1 MIKLLTHDDLDGIAC
16 GILGKYYL
24 GDCIDVEYCSN
35 NNINQ
40 AFEVALNGEYEQIWI
55 TDLSISKENADKV
68 INQNIPVVLL
78 DHHKSALWLNDYQ
91 FAEVQV
97 MNGFD
102 EPTSGA
108 ELFYFFLSD
117 RCLSGV
123 RQFSRIC
130 SKMSILL
137 PIFVEKIRRYDTYEW
152 VTLEDKEAKQLN
164 DLLGIYGRDKFIE
177 VTLAKLRNPKM
188 ELFTSF
194 EKRLLEIRQNEIQ
207 RTIDYK
213 ANTMVRTKFEGY
225 NVGVVFADK
234 FTSEIGNALCNRN
247 KDLDFVMMISYNDI
261 GLRGKD
267 KVDLS
272 ELAKKYG
279 GGGHFNAA
287 GFPINGKENINMIL
301 ESINEKL

>member
-40 AFEVALNGEYEQIWI
+40 AFEVTLNGEYEEIWV

-68 INQNIPVVLL
+68 NWNSNVMLL
-78 DHHKSALWLNDYQ
+78 DHHKSALWLNEYR
-91 FAEVQV
+91 FALVKVRNGLGQATCGTEMFY
-97 MNGFD
+97 MNLLNKYK
-102 EPTSGA
+102 TSRV
-108 ELFYFFLSD
+108 YPN
-117 RCLSGV
+117 
-123 RQFSRIC
+123 
-130 SKMSILL
+130 SKLL
-137 PIFVEKIRRYDTYEW
+137 PIFVELVRRYDTYEW
-152 VTLEDKEAKQLN
+152 VQLEDKEAKQLN

-213 ANTMVRTKFEGY
+213 ASTMVRTKFEGY

-234 FTSEIGNALCNRN
+234 FTSEIGNALCKRN
-247 KDLDFVMMISYNDI
+247 KDLDFVMMISYGDI

-287 GFPINGKENINMIL
+287 GFPINGNKIINMIL

>member
-1 MIKLLTHDDLDGIAC
+1 MIKLLTHDDLDGISC

-35 NNINQ
+35 NNVNQ
-40 AFEVALNGEYEQIWI
+40 AFEMALNGEYEEIWI
-55 TDLSISKENADKV
+55 TDLSISKENADRV
-68 INQNIPVVLL
+68 NWNSNVMLL
-78 DHHKSALWLNDYQ
+78 DHHKSALWLNEYR
-91 FAEVQV
+91 FAIVKV
-97 MNGFD
+97 RN
-102 EPTSGA
+102 
-108 ELFYFFLSD
+108 ELGQATCGTEMFYLN
-117 RCLSGV
+117 LLNKYKT
-123 RQFSRIC
+123 SRIYPN
-130 SKMSILL
+130 SKLL
-137 PIFVEKIRRYDTYEW
+137 PIFVELVRRYDTYEW
-152 VTLEDKEAKQLN
+152 LQLEDKEAKHLN

-247 KDLDFVMMISYNDI
+247 KDLDFVMMISYSDI

-301 ESINEKL
+301 ESINEKF

>member
-1 MIKLLTHDDLDGIAC
+1 MIKLLTHDDLDGISC

-35 NNINQ
+35 NNVNQ
-40 AFEVALNGEYEQIWI
+40 AFEMALNGEYEEIWI
-55 TDLSISKENADKV
+55 TDLSISKENADRV
-68 INQNIPVVLL
+68 NWNSNVMLL
-78 DHHKSALWLNDYQ
+78 DHHKSALWLNEYR
-91 FAEVQV
+91 FAIVKV
-97 MNGFD
+97 RN
-102 EPTSGA
+102 
-108 ELFYFFLSD
+108 ELGQATCGTEMFYLN
-117 RCLSGV
+117 LLNKYKT
-123 RQFSRIC
+123 SRIYPN
-130 SKMSILL
+130 SKLV
-137 PIFVEKIRRYDTYEW
+137 PIFVEMVRRYDTYEW
-152 VTLEDKEAKQLN
+152 VQLEDKEAKHLN

-234 FTSEIGNALCNRN
+234 FTSEIGNALYNRN
-247 KDLDFVMMISYNDI
+247 KDLDFVMMISYSDI

-301 ESINEKL
+301 ESINEKF

>member
-1 MIKLLTHDDLDGIAC
+1 MIKLLTHDDLDGISC

-35 NNINQ
+35 NNVNQ
-40 AFEVALNGEYEQIWI
+40 AFEMALNGEYEEIWI
-55 TDLSISKENADKV
+55 TDLSISKENADRV
-68 INQNIPVVLL
+68 NWNSNVMLL
-78 DHHKSALWLNDYQ
+78 DHHKSALWLNEYR
-91 FAEVQV
+91 FAIVKV
-97 MNGFD
+97 RN
-102 EPTSGA
+102 
-108 ELFYFFLSD
+108 ELGQATCGTEMFYLN
-117 RCLSGV
+117 LLNKYKT
-123 RQFSRIC
+123 SRIYPN
-130 SKMSILL
+130 SKLV
-137 PIFVEKIRRYDTYEW
+137 PIFVEMVRRYDTYEW
-152 VTLEDKEAKQLN
+152 VQLEDKEAKHLN

-247 KDLDFVMMISYNDI
+247 KDLDFVMMISYSDI

-301 ESINEKL
+301 ESINEKF

>member
-1 MIKLLTHDDLDGIAC
+1 MIKLLTHYDLDGISC

-24 GDCIDVEYCSN
+24 GDCIDIEYCSN
-35 NNINQ
+35 NNVNQ
-40 AFEVALNGEYEQIWI
+40 AFEMALNGEYEQIWV

-68 INQNIPVVLL
+68 NGNIPVVLL
-78 DHHKSALWLNDYQ
+78 DHHKSALWLNEYS
-91 FAEVQV
+91 FARVQV
-97 MNGFD
+97 KNGFD
-102 EPTSGA
+102 KLTSGT
-108 ELFYFFLSD
+108 ELFHFFLSA
-117 RCLSGV
+117 RCHILKIYPKSE
-123 RQFSRIC
+123 
-130 SKMSILL
+130 LL
-137 PIFVEKIRRYDTYEW
+137 PTFVEKVRRYDTYEW
-152 VTLEDKEAKQLN
+152 VQLEDKEAKHLN

-247 KDLDFVMMISYNDI
+247 KDLDFVMMISYSDI